1 MELDH
6 LIVFTTADAP
16 EVARLEALGLTPSY
30 RRTHA
35 GQGTANACFCFENA
49 YLEILWVTYEAETRS
64 APVARLQLA
73 ARAQWRTGA
82 TNPFGIAWRPTMVGE
97 RGPPCWP
104 CTPPYLPAGAAIAVA
119 TASDDLS
126 QPLLFS
132 FPGSLP
138 PRDWPPARRGN
149 LQAAGGFGRLEMQT
163 LRLPNHGPTSPA
175 LHQVAA
181 ALGAGI
187 ETDPCGSYANDV
199 TLTCA
204 DGTSPRWLRFPDCD
218 WLP

>member
-6 LIVFTTADAP
+6 LVVFTTADAP
-16 EVARLEALGLTPSY
+16 EVASLEALGLTPTY

-35 GQGTANACFCFENA
+35 GQGTANVCFCFENA
-49 YLEILWVTYEAETRS
+49 YLEVLWVTNEAETRS

-73 ARAQWRTGA
+73 ARAQWRTAA
-82 TNPFGIAWRPTMVGE
+82 TNPFGIAWRPTTGMEEV
-97 RGPPCWP
+97 PPVWP

-138 PRDWPPARRGN
+138 PRDWPPARQGH
-149 LQAAGGFGRLEMQT
+149 LQAAGGFGRLDVQT
-163 LRLPNHGPTSPA
+163 LRLPNHRPASPA
-175 LHQVAA
+175 LRQVAA
-181 ALGAGI
+181 ALGADI
-187 ETDPCGSYANDV
+187 EPDPSSSFAIDV
-199 TLTCA
+199 TLTGSGGASLRTLRLPACA
-204 DGTSPRWLRFPDCD
+204 F
-218 WLP
+218 LP

>member
-6 LIVFTTADAP
+6 LVLFTTADAP
-16 EVARLEALGLTPSY
+16 EVARLEALDLTPTY
-30 RRTHA
+30 CRTHV
-35 GQGTANACFCFENA
+35 GQGTANVCFCFENA
-49 YLEILWVTYEAETRS
+49 YLEILWVTNEAETRS

-73 ARAQWRTGA
+73 ARAQWRTAA
-82 TNPFGIAWRPTMVGE
+82 TNPFGIAWRPTTGGE
-97 RGPPCWP
+97 QGPTAWP

-138 PRDWPPARRGN
+138 PRDWPPARQGN
-149 LQAAGGFGRLEMQT
+149 LQAAGGFGRLDVQT
-163 LRLPNHGPTSPA
+163 FRLPNHGPASPA

-187 ETDPCGSYANDV
+187 ETDPCGSYAIDV
-199 TLTCA
+199 TLTCS
-204 DGTSPRWLRFPDCD
+204 DGTSLRRLRLPDCD